1 MVKIDGLFLD
11 KPVFILSVYSHFAT
25 RKMSVITPATFDVS
39 KLSVSAMK
47 KLENGSFQVFLNY
60 NGGKLRIQAPRMPLP
75 YNSGDYQGNQKFKA
89 QFSFKDRD
97 SNPKVQAYYDM
108 LEKIDEFVL
117 TQASKNA
124 QTWIGP
130 KMKAGSHV
138 DSLKPLFSGS
148 VKLSAKDYPPTFAV
162 ALKLR
167 NGAFDA
173 ELYDSNKQR
182 MDCKPMDALKRGAE
196 VTAIVDCT
204 GIWIAAGRF
213 GISWKLVQAR
223 VDVPAESA
231 SKGCAILDDDEDAVV
246 VASVSAH
253 EEDAELL
260 AAVLP
265 AKTEVAAAEDE
276 GEDDVEDDEVVQP
289 VPVPEK
295 KVVAAAAPRKVVKK
309 VSKT

>member
-1 MVKIDGLFLD
+1 
-11 KPVFILSVYSHFAT
+11 
-25 RKMSVITPATFDVS
+25 
-39 KLSVSAMK
+39 
-47 KLENGSFQVFLNY
+47 
-60 NGGKLRIQAPRMPLP
+60 
-75 YNSGDYQGNQKFKA
+75 
-89 QFSFKDRD
+89 
-97 SNPKVQAYYDM
+97 
-108 LEKIDEFVL
+108 
-117 TQASKNA
+117 
-124 QTWIGP
+124 
-130 KMKAGSHV
+130 MKAGSHV

-167 NGAFDA
+167 NGTFDA
-173 ELYDSNKQR
+173 ELYDDRKQR
-182 MDCKPMDALKRGAE
+182 MDCKPTDALKKGAE

-246 VASVSAH
+246 VASVTAQ

-265 AKTEVAAAEDE
+265 AKTEVAAAVEDE

-289 VPVPEK
+289 IPVPEK
-295 KVVAAAAPRKVVKK
+295 KVAATTAPRKVVKK
-309 VSKT
+309 VSKA

>member
-1 MVKIDGLFLD
+1 
-11 KPVFILSVYSHFAT
+11 
-25 RKMSVITPATFDVS
+25 MSSNTPITPSTFDVS
-39 KLSVSAMK
+39 KLTVSAMK
-47 KLENGSFQVFLNY
+47 KLDNGSFQVYLNY

-97 SNPKVQAYYDM
+97 SNPKVQAYHDM
-108 LEKIDEFVL
+108 LEKIDDFVL
-117 TQASKNA
+117 SQASKNA

-167 NGAFDA
+167 NGTFDA
-173 ELYDSNKQR
+173 ELYDNSKQR
-182 MDCKPMDALKRGAE
+182 MDCKPTDALKKGAE

-231 SKGCAILDDDEDAVV
+231 SKGCAILDDEDTVV
-246 VASVSAH
+246 VASSVSAQ

-265 AKTEVAAAEDE
+265 ATEVAAAEDE

-295 KVVAAAAPRKVVKK
+295 KVVAAPRKVVKK
-309 VSKT
+309 VSKA

>member
-1 MVKIDGLFLD
+1 
-11 KPVFILSVYSHFAT
+11 
-25 RKMSVITPATFDVS
+25 MSVITPATFDVS
-39 KLSVSAMK
+39 KLSVSTMK
-47 KLENGSFQVFLNY
+47 KLDNGSFQVYLNY

-148 VKLSAKDYPPTFAV
+148 IKPSAKDYPPTFAV
-162 ALKLR
+162 ALKLVK
-167 NGAFDA
+167 GSFDA
-173 ELYDSNKQR
+173 ELYDSGKQR
-182 MDCKPMDALKRGAE
+182 MDCKPTDALKRGAE

-231 SKGCAILDDDEDAVV
+231 SKGCAILDDDEDGVV
-246 VASVSAH
+246 VASSVSAQ

-265 AKTEVAAAEDE
+265 AKTEVAEDE
-276 GEDDVEDDEVVQP
+276 GGEEDVEDDEVVQP

-295 KVVAAAAPRKVVKK
+295 KVAPTAAPRKVVKK
-309 VSKT
+309 VSKA